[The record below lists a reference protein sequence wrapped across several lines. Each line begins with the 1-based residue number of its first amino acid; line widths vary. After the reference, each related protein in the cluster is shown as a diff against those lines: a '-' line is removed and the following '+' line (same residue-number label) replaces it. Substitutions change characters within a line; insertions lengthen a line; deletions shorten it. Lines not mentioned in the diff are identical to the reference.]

1 MGRAEQ
7 VRAVVA
13 GGVRSLFQPIVDLD
27 SGTVVAYEA
36 LARGPRG
43 SALERPDHLFAAARA
58 AGLLA
63 ELDAA
68 CRVAAFRGA
77 IEAGLLAPLTLFV
90 NVEPEVLDRA
100 PLEDLLAIAAGASGE
115 LRVVVEIT
123 ERALAHRPAELL
135 RTVDRVREIGWGVA
149 LDDVGAQALSLA
161 FMPLLRPDVVKLDLS
176 LVQGRP
182 GPAVAQ
188 VMNAV
193 NAYAESSGALVL
205 AEGIEDERHLG
216 VGRALGARLGQGWMF
231 GRPGP
236 GPAAGFEVGELVLPA
251 PAAGD
256 PARTSPF
263 ALLQAHHELRR
274 SPKSLLIELSK
285 QLEREAL
292 RLGESAVVAATFQE
306 AKHFT
311 PATAARYR
319 DLVERTAFVCALG
332 EGLPPEPVAG
342 LRGATLDPDDAV
354 RGEWDLI
361 VLGPH
366 FSAALLARDLG
377 EAGPDAERTFEFAL
391 TYERATVVEA
401 ARALLCR
408 VAPRTAPPTITAPAP
423 AVGQLR
429 AQAGEPGAGVPARA
443 IAQARTTA
451 AGEALLHRALAATTS
466 GVTIADM
473 RRPDQPLVYANRAFE
488 QLSGM
493 SAQQVLGRNCRF
505 LQGVDTDP
513 AVVDAIRAAV
523 AERREWRGTLLNFRG
538 PERTP
543 WWNEVHLAP
552 VLGTDGT
559 LAQYIGVQ
567 NDVTARIQAQRQ
579 VETERDRARTYL
591 AQIEQLA
598 YTDPLTG
605 LSNRRRLEERVE
617 TALWEARLGGHALAL
632 LFCDLDGFKAVN
644 DAHGHAVGDELLVV
658 LAQRLRQQVR
668 RTDLLARLGG
678 DEFLIAIPGLDP
690 ANAAQHARRVADTIT
705 ETLSRPVQL
714 AGRQVSV
721 GASIGIGIHPHDGS
735 TFGELLHHGDQRMY
749 AVKRTR
755 RAARTR
761 PHAPGGTPPP
771 PTATRPVQ
779 TTAAPPEPTSAAG
792 LLSPGRLPASGTH

>member
-1 MGRAEQ
+1 M
-7 VRAVVA
+7 VA
-13 GGVRSLFQPIVDLD
+13 GGVRSVFQPIVDLD

-43 SALERPDHLFAAARA
+43 SALERPDHLFAAART

-68 CRVAAFRGA
+68 CRAAAFRGA

-100 PLEDLLAIAAGASGE
+100 PLSDLLAIAAGAPGD

-149 LDDVGAQALSLA
+149 IDDVGAQALSLA
-161 FMPLLRPDVVKLDLS
+161 FMPVLRPDVVKLDLS

-182 GPAVAQ
+182 GPGVAQ

-205 AEGIEDERHLG
+205 AEGIEDERHLR

-236 GPAAGFEVGELVLPA
+236 GPAAGLPVGELVLPA
-251 PAAGD
+251 PATGD

-311 PATAARYR
+311 PATASRYR

-332 EGLPPEPVAG
+332 EGLPAEPVPG
-342 LRGATLDPDDAV
+342 LRGATLDPHDAV
-354 RGEWDLI
+354 RGEWDLV

-377 EAGPDAERTFEFAL
+377 ETGPDAERTFEFAL
-391 TYERATVVEA
+391 TYERATVVDA
-401 ARALLCR
+401 ARALLSR
-408 VAPRTAPPTITAPAP
+408 VAPRTAPAITAAPALAP
-423 AVGQLR
+423 AVGQAP
-429 AQAGEPGAGVPARA
+429 AQAAVRAGEQGAGVPARS

-493 SAQQVLGRNCRF
+493 AAQEVLGRNCRF
-505 LQGVDTDP
+505 LQGPDTDP
-513 AVVDAIRAAV
+513 AVVDAIRSAV
-523 AERREWRGTLLNFRG
+523 RDRREWRGTLLNFRG

-552 VLGTDGT
+552 VLGADGR

-567 NDVTARIQAQRQ
+567 NDVTARVAAQRQ

-617 TALWEARLGGHALAL
+617 AALWEARAGGHALAL

-658 LAQRLRQQVR
+658 LARRLRQQVR

-678 DEFLIAIPGLDP
+678 DEFLIAIPGLEP
-690 ANAAQHARRVADTIT
+690 ADAAQHARRVADTIT

-714 AGRQVSV
+714 AGRQVAV
-721 GASIGIGIHPHDGS
+721 GASIGIGVHPHDGS
-735 TFGELLHHGDQRMY
+735 TFSELLHHGDQRMY

-755 RAARTR
+755 RTTGTR
-761 PHAPGGTPPP
+761 PHAPGGPPPP

-779 TTAAPPEPTSAAG
+779 TTAAPPGPTSAAG
-792 LLSPGRLPASGTH
+792 LLSPGRLPASGTR